1 MLEYYKLLLI
11 EAAPDRGKVM
21 SLLNRAFY
29 DLKNDEDINALRS
42 WFTESKLIQ
51 A

>member
-1 MLEYYKLLLI
+1 MLEYYKLLLV
-11 EAAPDRGKVM
+11 EAAPDRSKVM

-29 DLKNDEDINALRS
+29 DLKSDADISALCM
-42 WFTESKLIQ
+42 WFTETGICE

>member
-11 EAAPDRGKVM
+11 EAAPDRSKVM

-29 DLKNDEDINALRS
+29 DLKSDADISALRV
-42 WFTESKLIQ
+42 WFSK
-51 A
+51 AEFFEA

>member
-29 DLKNDEDINALRS
+29 DLKKEEDILALRS
-42 WFTESKLIQ
+42 WFTEASFFE